1 MGYKV
6 RQRKLFSRVADI
18 QHIGPLACA
27 QREQV
32 PEFRARRPG
41 LDQVLIVGSNVR
53 TEFCEYA
60 QEKRRCC
67 FKGEPSVELFRPRQM
82 ATPFTIL
89 SNNPTPPPSAHP
101 RPSWLRVKYFGGTNY
116 QDLKRIMRT
125 LDLHTVCESARCPN
139 MGECWEHR
147 TATFMILGNIC
158 TRACG
163 FCAVPSGKPLG
174 PPEEDEPER
183 VAEAVE
189 RMGLRYAVVT
199 SVNRDDQPD
208 GGAEIFARTISRIRE
223 RVPGCRVEVLI
234 PDFRGNWDALNTL
247 LAAKPDVL
255 NHNMETVPRLYRQ
268 VRKGALYE
276 RSLELL
282 RRAGQMVPGLP
293 TKTGMML
300 GLGETHEETVAA
312 MRDIAAQGTHILTLG
327 QYMQP
332 TPEHLPIERY
342 VHPDEFAEFKR
353 LGEAMGIKHVEAG
366 PLVRSSYHAFEQE
379 QAARS

>member
-1 MGYKV
+1 
-6 RQRKLFSRVADI
+6 
-18 QHIGPLACA
+18 
-27 QREQV
+27 
-32 PEFRARRPG
+32 
-41 LDQVLIVGSNVR
+41 
-53 TEFCEYA
+53 
-60 QEKRRCC
+60 
-67 FKGEPSVELFRPRQM
+67 M

-89 SNNPTPPPSAHP
+89 SNNPVPPPSAHP
-101 RPSWLRVKYFGGTNY
+101 RPSWLRVRFGGGPNY
-116 QDLKRIMRT
+116 QELKRIMRT

-174 PPEEDEPER
+174 PPEQDEPER

-208 GGAEIFARTISRIRE
+208 GGAEIFARTITRIRE

-353 LGEAMGIKHVEAG
+353 LGQAMGIKHVEAG